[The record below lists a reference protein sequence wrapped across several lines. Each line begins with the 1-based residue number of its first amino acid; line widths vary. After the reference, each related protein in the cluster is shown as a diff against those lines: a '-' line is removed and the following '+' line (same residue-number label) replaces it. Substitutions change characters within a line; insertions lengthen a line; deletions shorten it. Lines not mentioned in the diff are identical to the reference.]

1 LNVGQLIDLVYLAS
15 GLTLFMLAGVIFKE
29 NPRGR
34 LNKIASMM
42 MFFAGIGP
50 LAASAYGSFLECI
63 PDIPSWL
70 LNSFYVWELFFP
82 SLLYFSAIFPEPR
95 PFYFK
100 YKKILQIAFLPTV
113 FHLLM
118 VVLLAEPEK
127 ILGFL
132 NFESSIPIIGAIL
145 SLIFEILRMIT
156 AFIGFLLLFH
166 SRFFSIINL
175 AYVILALIIFYYGF
189 KRIEN
194 PRLRQQ
200 VKVVIYGISIGV
212 GLYALAFIIPTIFA
226 INLANPV
233 RDAMVMLGLIVGPGS
248 ISWAIV
254 KYQFLDIGLIARKS
268 LVYSISTAIVVG
280 GYLLIVM
287 QAGSVIQRLIGRES
301 GMMNVLIIIVML
313 LFFQPIYNQVDDFVK
328 RIFIRS
334 RGDYNQLLE
343 SFSREISSIF
353 QESKLAAMVRETL
366 RREMFIEN
374 VEVCFPEGERTFK
387 LVSTDLIGP
396 QVEMEESVYNYL
408 ISKQAPLF
416 ADELSSK
423 FDEKCFGESLKHHDT
438 EVIVPLIRK
447 DKLAGLLLLSAK
459 IAGFRYSSEDLS
471 FLKILANQ
479 IVVTLENCELYR
491 GSLEKQR
498 MEKELAVAKQIQ
510 RGLLPKQLP
519 LLKNFD
525 FAAFIEPSRQVG
537 GDYYDFIPID
547 NNRTGIVIADASGKG
562 VPAALFTARMQV
574 MIQSE
579 VKFGRRLEEMM
590 SSINNFLAV
599 STSSDCFATCFYGEI
614 DDNFRRLYYCNAGH
628 NYPILVRKNGSVEDL
643 DKGGLI
649 LGAFP
654 EAKYETGEILFE
666 PGDMLVLYTDG
677 LSEAMDDS
685 NTEYGEKRLTEHLL
699 KLGMQSAEVI
709 CSMIVK
715 SVKQFAAGIDD
726 LDDMTLVVVRAKE
739 TRQA

>member
-15 GLTLFMLAGVIFKE
+15 GLTLFMLAGVIFRE
-29 NPRGR
+29 NPKGR
-34 LNKIASMM
+34 LNRIAAMM

-50 LAASAYGSFLECI
+50 LAVSAYGSFLEGI

-100 YKKILQIAFLPTV
+100 YKKILQIAFLPTA

-118 VVLLAEPEK
+118 VVLLAEPER
-127 ILGFL
+127 ILNFL
-132 NFESSIPIIGAIL
+132 KFESSIPIIGAIL
-145 SLIFEILRMIT
+145 SLVFEILRMIT
-156 AFIGFLLLFH
+156 TFISFLLLFH

-175 AYVILALIIFYYGF
+175 AYVILALLIFYYGF

-200 VKVVIYGISIGV
+200 VRIVIYGISIGV
-212 GLYALAFIIPTIFA
+212 GLYTLAFIIPTIFV

-268 LVYSISTAIVVG
+268 LVYSVSTAIVVG

-287 QAGSVIQRLIGRES
+287 QAGSIIQRLIGRES
-301 GMMNVLIIIVML
+301 EMMNVLVIIVML
-313 LFFQPIYNQVDDFVK
+313 LFFQPIYTQVDDFVK

-334 RGDYNQLLE
+334 RGDYSQLLE
-343 SFSREISSIF
+343 SFSREISSVF
-353 QESKLAAMVRETL
+353 QEDKLATTVKESL

-374 VEVCFPEGERTFK
+374 VEVCFPEGQRIFK
-387 LVSTDLIGP
+387 LVSSDLIGP
-396 QVEMEESVYNYL
+396 QVEMEESIYNYL

-423 FDEKCFGESLKHHDT
+423 LDEKCFDNALKHHDT

-447 DKLAGLLLLSAK
+447 DRLAGLLLLSSK

-479 IVVTLENCELYR
+479 ITVALENCELYR
-491 GSLEKQR
+491 ESLEKQR
-498 MEKELAVAKQIQ
+498 MEEELAVAKQIQ
-510 RGLLPKQLP
+510 RGLLPKELP
-519 LLKNFD
+519 LLRNFD

-547 NNRTGIVIADASGKG
+547 GNRMGMVIADASGKG

-579 VKFGRRLEEMM
+579 VKFGKNLEEMM
-590 SSINNFLAV
+590 SSINNFLTF
-599 STSSDCFATCFYGEI
+599 STSSDRFATCFYGEI
-614 DDNFRRLYYCNAGH
+614 DDDLRRLYYCNAGH
-628 NYPILVRKNGSVEDL
+628 NYPLLVRKNGTMEAL
-643 DKGGLI
+643 DKGGLL

-654 EAKYETGEILFE
+654 EVKYEKGEVLFE
-666 PGDMLVLYTDG
+666 PGDILVLYTDG
-677 LSEAMDDS
+677 LSEAMDDN
-685 NTEYGEKRLTEHLL
+685 NTEYGEKRLRDYLL
-699 KLGMQSAEVI
+699 KLGMQPAEVI

-715 SVKQFAAGIDD
+715 SVKQFAAGINDF
-726 LDDMTLVVVRAKE
+726 DDMTLVVVRAKE
-739 TRQA
+739 TMQP